1 MRERIELRSHRH
13 AGLHEPLDEHIA
25 MREAAQ
31 VAAEE
36 VDADGWVD
44 PVPRLD
50 KKLRPLPLVP
60 DGPIAIVAHPNG
72 PNQDSMSLRIAR
84 LDLDRAL
91 QQGLRLFVLPLV
103 NPVDQAKRADDVT
116 SSIDTLG
123 RWARR
128 SNGFFLVEVRRATR
142 KQHD

>member
-1 MRERIELRSHRH
+1 MGGSNRFRASRENFASSIS
-13 AGLHEPLDEHIA
+13 
-25 MREAAQ
+25 
-31 VAAEE
+31 
-36 VDADGWVD
+36 
-44 PVPRLD
+44 PRWQY
-50 KKLRPLPLVP
+50 
-60 DGPIAIVAHPNG
+60 AIVAHPNG

-116 SSIDTLG
+116 SSIDTLR